1 MDGIS
6 CLQRSLG
13 LLIQWVYHNHLF
25 CVDVCW
31 PAESLSLLTIS
42 YPHTSATR
50 YPPALA
56 PCSRLSTRPEIDS
69 LMLAALIERIAS
81 DVYGVLP
88 GPTVYSPSGSTT
100 LSRREKGPLSGL
112 VNMQSCKQL

>member
-31 PAESLSLLTIS
+31 PAELLLLLTIS
-42 YPHTSATR
+42 YSHASPTR
-50 YPPALA
+50 YPLALA
-56 PCSRLSTRPEIDS
+56 PCSRLSMCPEIDS
-69 LMLAALIERIAS
+69 FILAALI
-81 DVYGVLP
+81 
-88 GPTVYSPSGSTT
+88 
-100 LSRREKGPLSGL
+100 
-112 VNMQSCKQL
+112 

>member
-6 CLQRSLG
+6 CLQRSPG

-25 CVDVCW
+25 CVVDVCW

-42 YPHTSATR
+42 YSHTSATR
-50 YPPALA
+50 YPPPFA

-69 LMLAALIERIAS
+69 LMLAALIERMPS
-81 DVYGVLP
+81 DVYDVPP
-88 GPTVYSPSGSTT
+88 GPTIYSPSV
-100 LSRREKGPLSGL
+100 R
-112 VNMQSCKQL
+112 